1 MAKKSK
7 TKPSQTKTED
17 RQDFSKLETIIEQ
30 VANELL
36 DHLEIEAEVKISQGR
51 QGLIKLQFETEEPGI
66 LIGYHG
72 ETLNSIQRLLGMMVY
87 RQTDEWVRVLVEVN
101 DYRQKRKEN
110 LERLAVSMAQK
121 VKFSGRPQILSPMSS
136 FERRIIHLALAEDAQ
151 VETVSEGEGKQR
163 RVVVKLVDQ
172 G

>member
-1 MAKKSK
+1 
-7 TKPSQTKTED
+7 
-17 RQDFSKLETIIEQ
+17 
-30 VANELL
+30 
-36 DHLEIEAEVKISQGR
+36 
-51 QGLIKLQFETEEPGI
+51 
-66 LIGYHG
+66 
-72 ETLNSIQRLLGMMVY
+72 
-87 RQTDEWVRVLVEVN
+87 VLVEVN